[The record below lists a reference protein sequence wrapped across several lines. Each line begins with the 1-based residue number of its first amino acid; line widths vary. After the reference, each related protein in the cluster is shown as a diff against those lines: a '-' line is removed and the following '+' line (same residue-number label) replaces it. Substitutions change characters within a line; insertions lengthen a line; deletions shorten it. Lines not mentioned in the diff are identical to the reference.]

1 MPKRYQQG
9 CVEVIQLDERLTL
22 GELDVVRPLMGPALQ
37 ERLPQIVAD
46 LRRVRIIDSAG
57 LELLS
62 EIQASCLRRGGMLRL
77 AGANALLRDVLR
89 VTGLD
94 QDFTLHADVV
104 AAAGAFA
111 L

>member
-1 MPKRYQQG
+1 MAQCYQQG

-22 GELDVVRPLMGPALQ
+22 DEVDAVRPWLSAALQ
-37 ERLPQIVAD
+37 ERLPQVVVD
-46 LRRVRIIDSAG
+46 LRRVRLIDSAG

-62 EIQASCLRRGGMLRL
+62 ETHAHCQRRGGALRL
-77 AGANALLRDVLR
+77 AGASVLLRDVLR